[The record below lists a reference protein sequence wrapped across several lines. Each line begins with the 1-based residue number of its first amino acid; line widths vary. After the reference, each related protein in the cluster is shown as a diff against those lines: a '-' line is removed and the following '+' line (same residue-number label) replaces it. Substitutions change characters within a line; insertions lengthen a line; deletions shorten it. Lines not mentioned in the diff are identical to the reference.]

1 MVELLLYA
9 TIQCQDAADMI
20 SRVKA
25 TETVDELIKTE
36 IIATVKEATPHCTWD
51 AND

>member
-1 MVELLLYA
+1 MVELLLYT
-9 TIQCQDAADMI
+9 TIRCTDAVDMI
-20 SRVKA
+20 GRIKA

-51 AND
+51 ADD

>member
-1 MVELLLYA
+1 MFEFLLYT
-9 TIQCQDAADMI
+9 TINCTDAVDMI
-20 SRVKA
+20 GRIAA
-25 TETVDELIKTE
+25 TESVSEAIKTE